1 VVDQKRSQPEIG
13 MRFDRAV
20 IWPWAI
26 LVSTLA
32 AGIVSLVS
40 APATLRAPIVLLFTA
55 TCPGLS
61 LVRLLRLSD
70 WLVEVV
76 LAVALSLSLDG
87 IIAAIF
93 LYAGHWSPA
102 ATMVV
107 LIAISLF
114 PLAVEAGWRRLAAR
128 RSVTQ

>member
-1 VVDQKRSQPEIG
+1 